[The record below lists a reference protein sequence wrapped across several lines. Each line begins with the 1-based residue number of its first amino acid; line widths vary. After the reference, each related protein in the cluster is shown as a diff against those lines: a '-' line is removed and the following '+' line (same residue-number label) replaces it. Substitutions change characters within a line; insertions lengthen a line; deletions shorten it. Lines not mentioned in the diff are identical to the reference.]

1 MATAA
6 AQAMSP
12 NPTEKPLAANLS
24 ASGEARWLPFLGLP
38 CQLEVD
44 LPLPNFKVGD
54 LIQLRSGLLIATEW
68 RLTRDVP
75 LRVNGTLIGWGEF
88 DGSGNRLA
96 VRLTE
101 LA

>member
-1 MATAA
+1 
-6 AQAMSP
+6 
-12 NPTEKPLAANLS
+12 
-24 ASGEARWLPFLGLP
+24 LP
-38 CQLEVD
+38 CQLAVE

-54 LIQLRSGLLIATEW
+54 FLKLQPGSVIATAW
-68 RLTRDVP
+68 KITRDVP

-88 DGSGNRLA
+88 DGSGVRLG